1 MAEVYSAGHD
11 HECVVKHIT
20 QASHGFSV
28 GDAVYYDTTG
38 AAYAKSK
45 ADAAATAECE
55 GIVSAVNGNDFT
67 LTLHGWITGLSGL
80 TAGEQYVSP
89 TTAGAL
95 TTTEPSTAGHVSKPV
110 MFAVSSSGGY
120 VNIMRGMVIA
130 SSSVATHASS
140 HSSGQSDAISHNNL
154 AGLNSG
160 DYQHL
165 TAAQATDLTDG
176 GETTLH
182 SHSATGGGGGVFDCG
197 SPSAYATGT
206 PIIDCGGI

>member
-1 MAEVYSAGHD
+1 MSGTFRRTPGHETD
-11 HECVVKHIT
+11 VITKTLT

-28 GDAVYYDTTG
+28 GDAIYYSTTG
-38 AAYAKSK
+38 SAYAKSK
-45 ADAAATAECE
+45 ADAEATAECE
-55 GIVSAVNGNDFT
+55 GIVSAVDGNDFT
-67 LTLHGWITGLSGL
+67 LTLHGWISGLTGL

-110 MFAVSSSGGY
+110 MFATSSSGGY

-140 HSSGQSDAISHNNL
+140 HSSGQSDAISHDDL
-154 AGLNSG
+154 ADMNTSS
-160 DYQHL
+160 YTHL
-165 TAAQATDLTDG
+165 TATQATDLTDG

-182 SHSATGGGGGVFDCG
+182 SHAATGSSGDPVFQYQFLGGF
-197 SPSAYATGT
+197 
-206 PIIDCGGI
+206 